1 MAPYVLDQFG
11 QPFSKNSTDYK
22 YESLDP
28 TVLVVNSSTGEITPI
43 SAGTARV
50 KITSGNFSKVI
61 TVEVK
66 AASELKELAVSTD
79 NVSLSDKSPA
89 QAITVTAKDQYGDSF
104 NVTGITIEKND
115 PNGVINL
122 SSTTVNSGSSFT
134 ITPVAGKEGTA
145 TITLKKGTVTK
156 TINVTVTKA
165 DSTVA
170 GYKAVIASD
179 SVSKDFEIDK
189 AKTSVTDQ
197 DNTVKLELYAVDA
210 NGNIVNSTPVNATWK
225 VKDYTNGFVTIDNDT
240 NTDGI
245 TDSAVSYVTVTAIKA
260 GTVTL
265 VPVVGGL
272 ELSPVTITVKDSTVN
287 LASVAVKRTTV
298 NVNQSAGNAWS
309 AVHGNLEGTGTDGK
323 AKTVTAADIKAVYS
337 SDSSVVDSAINLSTS
352 PTMTIH
358 KAGRTTVTVVFKDEL
373 KLNPV
378 AFTLNVVDDVAPD
391 KPSITAATVKGGTD
405 VTIADVAEGV
415 TAWLAPAGTTN
426 FVEGANMTKLVG
438 TSGNSDTTIK
448 APTAEGTYYLYLV
461 DAAGNVSQPSTN
473 AITVDNTAPTDAKT
487 NSVTVTNGASGDLKA
502 YEAGD
507 VITIKFS
514 EEVSVTEVIKLSNW
528 TVTGTPAGNLDDST
542 ITAVDPD
549 GDNYADTF
557 TITLKNSSSA
567 LVLDKDG
574 ANDLKIAKDKV
585 VDRAG
590 NAATDDI
597 TFDLPDI
604 NN

>member
-1 MAPYVLDQFG
+1 M
-11 QPFSKNSTDYK
+11 
-22 YESLDP
+22 
-28 TVLVVNSSTGEITPI
+28 
-43 SAGTARV
+43 

-79 NVSLSDKSPA
+79 NVSLSDKSPD

-122 SSTTVNSGSSFT
+122 SSTTVNSGSSFR

-189 AKTSVTDQ
+189 AKTSGTDQ

-210 NGNIVNSTPVNATWK
+210 NGNIVSSTPVNATWK
-225 VKDYTNGFVTIDNDT
+225 VKDYTNGFVTISGDT
-240 NTDGI
+240 ATADGI
-245 TDSAVSYVTVTAIKA
+245 TDNAVANVTVAAQKA

-298 NVNQSAGNAWS
+298 NVNQSAGDAWS
-309 AVHGNLEGTGTDGK
+309 AVLGNLEGTGTDGK
-323 AKTVTAADIKAVYS
+323 AKSVDPSDIKAVYS
-337 SDSSVVDSAINLSTS
+337 SDTSVVANANLSAT
-352 PTMTIH
+352 PTMTVS
-358 KAGRTTVTVVFKDEL
+358 KAGRTTVTVVFNDEL

-378 AFTLNVVDDVAPD
+378 AFTLNVVDDVAPAKD
-391 KPSITAATVKGGTD
+391 
-405 VTIADVAEGV
+405 
-415 TAWLAPAGTTN
+415 
-426 FVEGANMTKLVG
+426 
-438 TSGNSDTTIK
+438 
-448 APTAEGTYYLYLV
+448 
-461 DAAGNVSQPSTN
+461 
-473 AITVDNTAPTDAKT
+473 KT
-487 NSVTVTNGASGDLKA
+487 NSVTVSNAAAGNPGAYD
-502 YEAGD
+502 AGD

-514 EEVSVTEVIKLSNW
+514 EEVSVTEVVKLSNW
-528 TVTGTPAGNLDDST
+528 TVTGTSKGDLGDST
-542 ITAVDPD
+542 ITAVDSD

-557 TITLKNSSSA
+557 TITLKNGTSA
-567 LVLDKDG
+567 LALDKNG

-590 NAATDDI
+590 NAATADI

-604 NN
+604 GNE